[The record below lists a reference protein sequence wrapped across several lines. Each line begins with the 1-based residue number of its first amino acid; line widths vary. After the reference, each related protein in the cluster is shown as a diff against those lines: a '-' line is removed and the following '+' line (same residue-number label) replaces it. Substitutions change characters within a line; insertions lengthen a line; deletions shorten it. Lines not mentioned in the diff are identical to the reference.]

1 MHTVTGC
8 QLQDNGT
15 RKIWFFRD
23 NSQVVE
29 LTTVPLKLR
38 FKFFDARNHPV
49 RDKAQQVEMKKAIE
63 LFRKMRGIK

>member
-8 QLQDNGT
+8 QLQDNGA

-29 LTTVPLKLR
+29 LTNVPLKLR
-38 FKFFDARNHPV
+38 FNFFDARNHV
-49 RDKAQQVEMKKAIE
+49 IRDKSLQGEMKKAIE
-63 LFRKMRGIK
+63 SYRKLRGIK